1 MKLMRSPSFQTG
13 LIDCGQITATSAAF
27 MRKSQRP
34 FMLCTPCQT
43 RFHRLWIVRH
53 GEAERGERMT
63 DRNNGSTTEGRD
75 RRGRFGTGNSGR
87 PRGARHKTTQAVLT
101 LMEGEGEALGRKAV
115 ELAMAGDRVALRLC
129 LDRIAPAPKDA
140 PVSFAL
146 PSLSDAKA
154 LRRRWPHWWR
164 LWQAAT

>member
-1 MKLMRSPSFQTG
+1 
-13 LIDCGQITATSAAF
+13 
-27 MRKSQRP
+27 
-34 FMLCTPCQT
+34 
-43 RFHRLWIVRH
+43 
-53 GEAERGERMT
+53 MT